1 MSLTLAVL
9 AGLTAVLLPL
19 YLINRYRP
27 MLWPMHVLAVAAALA
42 IGLAPATDLLNSPAG
57 SHVYG
62 FAFVFLMVWGLGGLV
77 LYRRRGLK
85 RA

>member
-1 MSLTLAVL
+1 
-9 AGLTAVLLPL
+9 
-19 YLINRYRP
+19 
-27 MLWPMHVLAVAAALA
+27 MHVLAVAAALA

-57 SHVYG
+57 SHIYG

>member
-9 AGLTAVLLPL
+9 AGLAAVLIPV
-19 YLINRYRP
+19 YLIGRYRP

-42 IGLAPATDLLNSPAG
+42 IGLAPGTALLNSAYG
-57 SHVYG
+57 SHLYG